1 VPTQAEEVPAAAATE
16 EASIAPLPP
25 VPVTAVVEGETAIE
39 TPASCAALVTPTK
52 TGPSDED
59 TMVIVDEDSVILPSS
74 GNRDAMIME
83 TIASVSKALQEY
95 ECAGGFAPVIAT
107 DEEDVA
113 LAAPVAHVEPRK
125 DVSALPQINEG
136 REASPPPP
144 RPVEA
149 AEAPAPVVEVA

>member
-1 VPTQAEEVPAAAATE
+1 
-16 EASIAPLPP
+16 
-25 VPVTAVVEGETAIE
+25 
-39 TPASCAALVTPTK
+39 
-52 TGPSDED
+52 
-59 TMVIVDEDSVILPSS
+59 
-74 GNRDAMIME
+74 MIME

-144 RPVEA
+144 VGGSCRSSSPCHRGRRGGSRCWGRGNIA
-149 AEAPAPVVEVA
+149 APSGCC